1 MVRDRYHGFYDGA
14 SLGKEVSDMTVS
26 NARRPTVILAS
37 KAGRLGNRL
46 FQSAHFMGN
55 ALAKGYRL
63 FNPSLGEYAQLF
75 EGSNKDPLCGF
86 PQHWRQEDPEFADSC
101 RQVLFQGVQFIG
113 RAAKWGIFPG
123 VRVIDIRRFDEME
136 EGDIDLNGPIFGELL
151 ASGKLILPMGWKF
164 SDHSGM
170 REYRKEIVRYFTP
183 VEPIRNLSEK
193 VVSYARETG
202 DLLVGVHIRQDDY
215 RQWKNGVHFYET
227 ERYAQWMREH
237 LERNPGRKVVYL
249 VCASNA
255 LNEPL
260 FAGLPIVKGPGFP
273 AGDLHALSLC
283 DKIIGPP
290 STFSAWASY
299 HGGVPLC
306 VLYDLTSTVLDENFI
321 GW

>member
-1 MVRDRYHGFYDGA
+1 MRVDTKA
-14 SLGKEVSDMTVS
+14 
-26 NARRPTVILAS
+26 TVIIAS

-46 FQSAHFMGN
+46 FQAAHFMGN
-55 ALAKGYRL
+55 ALTKGFRL

-75 EGSNKDPLCGF
+75 EGSARDPLCGF
-86 PQHWRQEDPEFADSC
+86 PQFRRQEDPEFADSC

-113 RAAKWGIFPG
+113 WAARWGIVPG

-136 EGDIDLNGPIFGELL
+136 EGDVDLNGPIFGELL
-151 ASGKLILPMGWKF
+151 TSGKIILPMGWKF

-170 REYRKEIVRYFTP
+170 REYREDIVRYFTP
-183 VEPIRNLSEK
+183 VESIKKQSEK
-193 VVSYARETG
+193 VVAYARKTG

-227 ERYAQWMREH
+227 ERYAQWMREL
-237 LERNPGRKVVYL
+237 LERNPRRKVVYL
-249 VCASNA
+249 VCSSNA
-255 LNEPL
+255 LNESL

-299 HGGVPLC
+299 YGGVPLC
-306 VLYDLTSTVLDENFI
+306 VLCNTTTSLAAENFLDVYSVS
-321 GW
+321 